1 MDASIHQEIS
11 EGTYNG
17 GILVAPHE
25 INDEVE
31 ERESWKKDACLLLV
45 NR

>member
-31 ERESWKKDACLLLV
+31 ERESWKEKKGLPSL
-45 NR
+45 N